1 MTDQPVPP
9 AAPEVSSD
17 DRLWALLCFIITPL
31 FPIITLLMEDK
42 KNRPFLKYHA
52 VPTLILGL
60 VEIVISSIISA
71 ILPIIAC
78 FTPLI
83 VIFNIVWALK
93 AYKGEYVDIPFITNF
108 AKQQGWV

>member
-17 DRLWALLCFIITPL
+17 DRLWVLLCFIITPL
-31 FPIITLLMEDK
+31 LPLITLLLEEK
-42 KNRPFLKYHA
+42 KNRPFIKYHA

-60 VEIVISSIISA
+60 VEVVISSIISA
-71 ILPIIAC
+71 VLPIIAC

-83 VIFNIVWALK
+83 VVLNVFWAIKAFN
-93 AYKGEYVDIPFITNF
+93 GERVEIPYITQF
-108 AKQQGWV
+108 AKQQGWM